1 MGEGRKDRHF
11 DCDFVDQDDILPF
24 FNWKKRGRIR
34 VIGWAIEFLGYSPED
49 ALDSRISQRNE
60 KVIKQEVRKAVD
72 KLSKEERQFIE
83 KFYFEFKSY
92 QEIARIL
99 KKKIYKLERIHR
111 RALDKL
117 RILLADFAKDR
128 FKLEV
133 PQKTDCVICRSPF
146 KAELDELIRSKKKE
160 ETYAQLI
167 RTFKRRY
174 GITITTPQVIIGHQR
189 KHMV

>member
-1 MGEGRKDRHF
+1 MDEGRRGKRHA
-11 DCDFVDQDDILPF
+11 DGFVDGYDRLLS
-24 FNWKKRGRIR
+24 FNWKKTERMLF
-34 VIGWAIEFLGYSPED
+34 VGWAIEFFGYSNED
-49 ALDSRISQRNE
+49 DAESRISQNH
-60 KVIKQEVRKAVD
+60 KKIIQQEVRQAVG
-72 KLSKEERQFIE
+72 KLSTEERQFIE

-99 KKKIYKLERIHR
+99 KKKVYKLERIHR

-117 RILLADFAKDR
+117 RILLADFVKDR

-146 KAELDELIRSKKKE
+146 KEELDELIRSKKKE
-160 ETYAQLI
+160 ETYTQLI